1 MLLTKCK
8 KSGRCFLFVLIIIA
22 FASICYAEAADT
34 SEPLGDVDVQEDE
47 TGYYYIVKKGDTLWG
62 LSRKFFNSSWL
73 WPDLWE
79 KNKQLP
85 NPHWI
90 YPGQRIRLM
99 PKASKPVAEPMEE
112 KPVVTIEKE
121 VEEPLYFIYAG
132 IDQIGFV
139 RKEELTPSA
148 YILVESSEEKFIDQG
163 DVVYIKQ
170 IGNQRLRPGQLFT
183 TYRLLEQVQDPAS
196 SNKLGIQYY
205 ITGVVEIIK
214 NEDEFDVGRIIRSYR
229 RILVKDL
236 LMPYKN
242 RSPKIA
248 LRESKR
254 GIEGQIIDTEEKNR
268 LLAANNIVFINRGK
282 IDGMKT
288 GQEYSIYKLK
298 IANSVQFNM
307 DFGSL
312 LILHVEEAASTALI
326 TYSEHSIHPGEKF
339 RTPVPSK
346 E

>member
-8 KSGRCFLFVLIIIA
+8 ISGRCFLFVFTIIA
-22 FASICYAEAADT
+22 FASVCYAQAADT
-34 SEPLGDVDVQEDE
+34 SEPLGDVQEDE
-47 TGYYYIVKKGDTLWG
+47 VGGHYYIVKKGDTLWG

-90 YPGQRIRLM
+90 YPGQRIRLV
-99 PKASKPVAEPMEE
+99 PKAPPKPVVEPTEE
-112 KPVVTIEKE
+112 KPVVTIEE
-121 VEEPLYFIYAG
+121 TVEEPLYYVYAG

-139 RKEELTPSA
+139 RKKELMPSA

-170 IGNQRLRPGQLFT
+170 IGNQRLRPGHLFT
-183 TYRLLEQVQDPAS
+183 VYRPLDQVKDPAS
-196 SNKLGIQYY
+196 RNELGIQYY

-214 NEDEFDVGRIIRSYR
+214 NEDEFDVGRILRSYR
-229 RILVKDL
+229 RIQTKDL

-248 LRESKR
+248 LSESKR

-268 LLAANNIVFINRGK
+268 LFAVNNIAFINKGK

-288 GQEYSIYKLK
+288 GQEYSIYELK
-298 IANSVQFNM
+298 IADSVRVNM

-326 TYSEHSIHPGEKF
+326 TYSQHSMRPGERF

>member
-1 MLLTKCK
+1 MLLTQCK
-8 KSGRCFLFVLIIIA
+8 KSGRCFLFVFTIVA
-22 FASICYAEAADT
+22 FASVCYAEAADT
-34 SEPLGDVDVQEDE
+34 SEPLGDVQENE
-47 TGYYYIVKKGDTLWG
+47 AGHYYIVKKGDTLWG

-90 YPGQRIRLM
+90 YPGQRIRLV
-99 PKASKPVAEPMEE
+99 PKVPKPVAEPTEE
-112 KPVVTIEKE
+112 PKPVVTIEKT
-121 VEEPLYFIYAG
+121 VEEPLYFTYAG

-139 RKEELTPSA
+139 RKNELTPSA

-170 IGNQRLRPGQLFT
+170 IGNQRLRPGQLFSV
-183 TYRLLEQVQDPAS
+183 YRLLEQVQDPVS
-196 SNKLGIQYY
+196 RDKLGIQYY

-214 NEDEFDVGRIIRSYR
+214 NEDEFDVGRIIRSYK
-229 RILVKDL
+229 RIQVKDL
-236 LMPYKN
+236 LIPYKN

-254 GIEGQIIDTEEKNR
+254 GIEGQIIDAEEKNR
-268 LLAANNIVFINRGK
+268 LFAANNIVFINKGK
-282 IDGMKT
+282 IDGIKT
-288 GQEYSIYKLK
+288 GQEYSIYELK
-298 IANSVQFNM
+298 IADSVRVNM
-307 DFGSL
+307 DFGSI

-326 TYSEHSIHPGEKF
+326 TYSQHSMRPGEKF